1 MIHITQ
7 STLVFKDD
15 FRTMILIWT
24 NLNWRTCSDNVVCG
38 TDGATTQ
45 ICSMLSQM
53 KSMQKLSR
61 DIGLS
66 KLAWQ
71 TVGFDW
77 SYILN
82 CCYRHFLTKTY
93 ELITIFSL
101 IKQSEKLR
109 KLTKICFNNETVI
122 TFRLK
127 NKKVFGRFELPKFY
141 IFFTYGLIQC
151 WECFLG

>member
-7 STLVFKDD
+7 RTLVFKDD
-15 FRTMILIWT
+15 FRTMILIWA

-109 KLTKICFNNETVI
+109 KLTKSVLMKLLSLFDWRTKKFLADLNFQNS
-122 TFRLK
+122 TF
-127 NKKVFGRFELPKFY
+127 
-141 IFFTYGLIQC
+141 FFTYGLIQC
-151 WECFLG
+151 WECFLD